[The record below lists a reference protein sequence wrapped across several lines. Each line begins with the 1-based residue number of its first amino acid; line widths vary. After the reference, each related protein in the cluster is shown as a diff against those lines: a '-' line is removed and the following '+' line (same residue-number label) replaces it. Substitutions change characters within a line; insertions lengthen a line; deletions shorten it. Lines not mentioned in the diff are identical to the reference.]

1 MLAGLNNNEDASV
14 YRLSEHLAIVHTVD
28 FFTPVVDDPFLF
40 GAIAAANA
48 LSDVYAMGGK
58 PLLAANILC
67 YPTCSLPPAMVAQIL
82 AGGMAKVEEA
92 GAFLSGGHTVEDAE
106 PKYGLSVV
114 GLLDPAKMTGN
125 HGGQAGDY
133 LFLTKP
139 LGSGAVLTAFKADM
153 VAAEDVAICT
163 SEMAC
168 LNKRAAEI
176 GEALGVQGATDITGF
191 GLAGHLHEL
200 LSASGFAAELWMNS
214 LIFYPGALE
223 AARMGL
229 LPAGMYRNRDNFSPH
244 VAGLGGCLR
253 EMVDLFFDPQTS
265 GGLLLAVPAEQ
276 VEDAR
281 RLLRES
287 GLPCEPIGQL
297 VAGEPGAI
305 ILINQK
311 PIE

>member
-14 YRLSEHLAIVHTVD
+14 YRLSEKLALVHTVD

-82 AGGMAKVEEA
+82 AGGLAKVEEA
-92 GAFLSGGHTVEDAE
+92 GAFLSGGHTIEDAE

-114 GLLDPAKMTGN
+114 GLLDPSHMTGN
-125 HGGQAGDY
+125 HGGQSGDY

-139 LGSGAVLTAFKADM
+139 VGSGAVLTALKAEM
-153 VAAEDVAICT
+153 IAAGDVEICT
-163 SEMAC
+163 REMMR

-176 GEALGVQGATDITGF
+176 GQAVRVKGATDITGF
-191 GLAGHLHEL
+191 GLAGHLHEFL
-200 LSASGFAAELWMNS
+200 TASNLTAELWVKD
-214 LIFYPGALE
+214 LVFYPGARE

-229 LPAGMYRNRDNFSPH
+229 LPAGMYRNRDNFAVH
-244 VAGLGGCLR
+244 FTGLEECLR
-253 EMVDLFFDPQTS
+253 EIADLIFDPQTS
-265 GGLLLAVPAEQ
+265 GGLLLAVPPPK
-276 VEDAR
+276 VEMAR
-281 RLLRES
+281 ELLREAA
-287 GLPCEPIGQL
+287 LPPEPIGRL
-297 VAGEPGAI
+297 VHGEPGKI
-305 ILINQK
+305 ILVN
-311 PIE
+311 